1 MNNANMIFAFP
12 GQGSQYVGMGKSLYS
27 EFSVARDVFNEVDTI
42 LGRKLSNVIFN
53 GTIEDL
59 TITENAQPAIMAVSI
74 AILRI
79 MEYMSGRSIFSE
91 YGIQYV
97 CGHSVG
103 EYTALCAAGALTLET
118 TVKLLQVRS
127 KAMHEA
133 SKQCQGGMLAL
144 LGADLSEVENVLKSI
159 DEVCEIANDNGA
171 GQIVVSGAIN
181 ALHLFTQAVKNLH
194 IKRIVKLQVSGP
206 FHSSL
211 MGPAHEEI
219 AEFINDIEIGKP
231 IVPIISNVT
240 AKKETNPQVIKE
252 LLPKQVTSRVRWRET
267 ILYLINHGINQCV
280 EIGPSKVLSNLI
292 RRINQ
297 SVNTKSIDNVTD
309 VHSFFNEKLLLSVPV

>member
-1 MNNANMIFAFP
+1 MILVFP
-12 GQGSQYVGMGKSLYS
+12 GQGSQYVGMGKSLHS
-27 EFSVARDVFNEVDTI
+27 EFSVARDVFNEVDSI
-42 LGRKLSNVIFN
+42 LDRKLSNIIFN

-74 AILRI
+74 AILRV
-79 MEYMSGRSIFSE
+79 MEYISGRSIFSE
-91 YGIQYV
+91 YGVQYV

-103 EYTALCAAGALTLET
+103 EYTALCATGALTLEA

-133 SKQCQGGMLAL
+133 SMQCQGGMLAL
-144 LGADLSEVENVLKSI
+144 LGADLSEVENLLKSI

-171 GQIVVSGAIN
+171 GQIVVSGTIN
-181 ALHLFTQAVKNLH
+181 GLRLFTQAVKNLH
-194 IKRIVKLQVSGP
+194 VKRIVKLQVSGS

-211 MGPAHEEI
+211 MGPAYEKI
-219 AEFINDIEIGKP
+219 AKFINDVTIVKP

-267 ILYLINHGINQCV
+267 ILYLINHGINQYV
-280 EIGPSKVLSNLI
+280 EVGPNKVLSNLI
-292 RRINQ
+292 KRINQ

-309 VHSFFNEKLLLSVPV
+309 IQSFFDEKLLLSVLV